1 MEGIVN
7 FFPNVES
14 FLLTSGSRRWYVVG
28 AYMPPH
34 DEASCLSHQAGVGD
48 GAKANGGNHVGE
60 FQRKA
65 DGTAGR
71 QVGRA
76 NVGTGG
82 KRAGRCDSLV
92 HSKAVVSRDRELEL
106 ADEA

>member
-60 FQRKA
+60 LQRKA
-65 DGTAGR
+65 DGIAGR

-76 NVGTGG
+76 HVGTGG
-82 KRAGRCDSLV
+82 KWAGRCDSPF
-92 HSKAVVSRDRELEL
+92 HAKAAVLRDRELEL
-106 ADEA
+106 TDES